1 MLTERIAQ
9 AHRSPVGRCLLAI
22 SGRVGGPV
30 PPALFNLICTAAL
43 GFVITFPIY
52 ELGGPIAALPTAA
65 FTVILLIIIA
75 ICMANH
81 LIGGPF
87 SGPLL
92 RSLLTFGILFSLP
105 FGLFSLHLL
114 HSMAEEEK
122 RNKKKKKR

>member
-22 SGRVGGPV
+22 SGRVGGPA
-30 PPALFNLICTAAL
+30 PLALFNLICTAAL

-52 ELGGPIAALPTAA
+52 ELGGPIAALPTGI
-65 FTVILLIIIA
+65 FTVVLLIIIA
-75 ICMANH
+75 ACMVNH

-105 FGLFSLHLL
+105 FGLFSLNLL
-114 HSMAEEEK
+114 HSMAAEE
-122 RNKKKKKR
+122 RNRKNRK